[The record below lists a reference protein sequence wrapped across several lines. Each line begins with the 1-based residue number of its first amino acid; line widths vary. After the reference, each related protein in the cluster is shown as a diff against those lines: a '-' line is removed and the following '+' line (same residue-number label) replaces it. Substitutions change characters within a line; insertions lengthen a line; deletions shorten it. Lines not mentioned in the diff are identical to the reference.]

1 MKHHAQHE
9 ASFIGTYW
17 DKSHRRIVVTR
28 NGYGQYRQS
37 VDGSAPADI
46 CPAALERLVE
56 TGEYTRM
63 MSEKSANIKFGEGFT
78 GDVKE
83 LFYEVGE

>member
-1 MKHHAQHE
+1 MRHHDAPVKKYD
-9 ASFIGTYW
+9 GTYW
-17 DKSHRRIVVTR
+17 DKGNRRIVVTR

-46 CPAALERLVE
+46 CPATLERLVE

-63 MSEKSANIKFGEGFT
+63 MAEKSANVKFGEGFT
-78 GDVKE
+78 GDTKD